1 MGREEVNVWERAS
14 HLFGGVAGS
23 SRGRVPQCEALL
35 MVDAQ

>member
-1 MGREEVNVWERAS
+1 MGEGKPLIW
-14 HLFGGVAGS
+14 GVAGS